1 LEKSNSSSAEAVR
14 APFHALLDSLR
25 ARWRDLL
32 TALVLALALGFVTDA
47 RSLRVLDSARLH
59 ACNDVWFRADIFR
72 VYRTMTVRDA
82 SNFRSRVH
90 PFFPAASLVPVR
102 GLIKLGLETRS
113 AVRFMVAAQAAA
125 WVAVLYAMLRAIG
138 CRWLAATSF
147 SLLGAVSAAAWF
159 WLPISETY
167 ALGSITIMAAV
178 IVAAVLERRALRDR
192 WLVLANVLSFSI
204 TVTNWMAGIAA
215 TLAFRP
221 LRRAALIVVGA
232 FALCVVLWP
241 AQLVIAPRV
250 QFFMKSQEN
259 ELNYLFY
266 EDSGGPLTK
275 LRGLALNGVVMPKLE
290 TYRQERQLHSRVL
303 GVQHAPPG
311 GASVAGWPAV
321 VLWVGAL
328 GLGGWA
334 FARDRERKR
343 LRLAVGALLAG
354 QLVLH
359 LVYGEEVFLYALHY
373 TPVLLVVAAW
383 AALGAFPRVSVALAL
398 ALLVPVSVNNHAA
411 FQQGAEFVNQGCG
424 TIKTP

>member
-1 LEKSNSSSAEAVR
+1 
-14 APFHALLDSLR
+14 
-25 ARWRDLL
+25 
-32 TALVLALALGFVTDA
+32 
-47 RSLRVLDSARLH
+47 VLDSARLH

-72 VYRTMTVRDA
+72 VYRTMTVREA

-90 PFFPAASLVPVR
+90 PFFPAASLIPVR
-102 GLIKLGLETRS
+102 ALIKAGCGTRT
-113 AVRFMVAAQAAA
+113 AVRIVVAAEAAA
-125 WVAVLYAMLRAIG
+125 WIAVLYAMLRAIG

-147 SLLGAVSAAAWF
+147 SLVGAVSAASWF

-167 ALGSITIMAAV
+167 TLGSITIMAAV

-204 TVTNWMAGIAA
+204 TVTNWMAGIAT

-221 LRRAALIVVGA
+221 IRRAALIVAGA
-232 FALCVVLWP
+232 FLLCMAIWP
-241 AQLVIAPRV
+241 AQLVIAPKV
-250 QFFMKSQEN
+250 QFFLKSQEN

-275 LRGLALNGVVMPKLE
+275 LRGLTLNGVVMPKLQ

-303 GVQHAPPG
+303 GVQHAAPG
-311 GASVAGWPAV
+311 GASPWGWPAV
-321 VLWVGAL
+321 ALWAASL
-328 GLGGWA
+328 GLGAWA
-334 FARDRERKR
+334 FARDKGRKR
-343 LRLAVGALLAG
+343 LRLAVGLLLAG
-354 QLVLH
+354 QLALH

-383 AALGAFPRVSVALAL
+383 AALEAAPRASVALAL
-398 ALLVPVSVNNHAA
+398 ALLVPASLNNRAA
-411 FQQGAEFVNQGCG
+411 FEDGANFVNRGCG